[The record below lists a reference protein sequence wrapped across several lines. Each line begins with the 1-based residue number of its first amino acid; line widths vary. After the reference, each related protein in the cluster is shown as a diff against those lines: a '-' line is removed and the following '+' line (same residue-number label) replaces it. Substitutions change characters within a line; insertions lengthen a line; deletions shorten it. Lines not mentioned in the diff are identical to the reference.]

1 VSYTKREL
9 CECAHAALRQRRSG
23 YPDLVRS
30 GRMKSRVADEQ
41 IAKMEAIYRVL
52 IKLDDKEIE
61 RAQG

>member
-1 VSYTKREL
+1 
-9 CECAHAALRQRRSG
+9 
-23 YPDLVRS
+23 
-30 GRMKSRVADEQ
+30 MKSRVADEQ